1 MAALKEEP
9 VWESEIRQL
18 EETDP
23 VMAGEYGV
31 ANIAPRQLA
40 NRTLYL
46 KKELEKHSGF
56 LAMDSD
62 GKIILM
68 DKAAVDFDDID
79 DNDVATAED
88 IDKAMGSN
96 P

>member
-9 VWESEIRQL
+9 KWEPEIRQL

-23 VMAGEYGV
+23 VMAGENGV
-31 ANIAPRQLA
+31 DNIAPRQLA
-40 NRTLYL
+40 NRTQYL
-46 KKELEKHSGF
+46 KKQLEKHSGF
-56 LAMDSD
+56 LAMDSE
-62 GKIILM
+62 GKVILM

-79 DNDVATAED
+79 DEDVATPKD
-88 IDKAMGSN
+88 IDEAMGSN